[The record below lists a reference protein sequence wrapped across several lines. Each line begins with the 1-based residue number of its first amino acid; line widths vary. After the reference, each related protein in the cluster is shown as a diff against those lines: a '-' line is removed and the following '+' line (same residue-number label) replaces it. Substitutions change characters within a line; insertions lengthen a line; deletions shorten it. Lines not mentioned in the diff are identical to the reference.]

1 MASIL
6 GSDLDREDT
15 RFRTALK
22 GNEHIALGL
31 SVLSGSKHLGIGGH
45 DWERGKTTMWE
56 AFYLFVD
63 AVLERLNPLV
73 LRLPRGQRAIDLA
86 RRFEEDYGIP

>member
-22 GNEHIALGL
+22 GNECIAPGL
-31 SVLSGSKHLGIGGH
+31 SVLSGSKRFGIGGH

-63 AVLERLNPLV
+63 AVLERLHPLV
-73 LRLPRGQRAIDLA
+73 LRFPRGQRAIELA
-86 RRFEEDYGIP
+86 QRFEEEYGIT

>member
-6 GSDLDREDT
+6 GGDLDREDT
-15 RFRTALK
+15 HFQTALK
-22 GNEHIALGL
+22 GDEHIALGL
-31 SVLSGSKHLGIGGH
+31 SVLSGSKLFGIGGH

-63 AVLERLNPLV
+63 AVLDGLRPLV
-73 LRLPRGQRAIDLA
+73 LRFPRGERAIELA
-86 RRFEEDYGIP
+86 QRFEEEYSIP

>member
-6 GSDLDREDT
+6 GGDLDREDT

-22 GNEHIALGL
+22 GDERIALGL
-31 SVLSGSKHLGIGGH
+31 SVLSGSQHLGIGGH

-63 AVLERLNPLV
+63 AVLERLHPLA
-73 LRLPRGQRAIDLA
+73 LRFPRGQRAIELA
-86 RRFEEDYGIP
+86 QRFEEEYSIP

>member
-6 GSDLDREDT
+6 GGDLDREDT
-15 RFRTALK
+15 RFQTALK
-22 GNEHIALGL
+22 GNECIMLGL
-31 SVLSGSKHLGIGGH
+31 SVLSGSKHFGIGGH

-63 AVLERLNPLV
+63 AVLDRLHPLA
-73 LRLPRGQRAIDLA
+73 LRFPRGERAIELA
-86 RRFEEDYGIP
+86 RRFEEEYGIP

>member
-6 GSDLDREDT
+6 GGDLDREDT

-22 GNEHIALGL
+22 GDERIALGL
-31 SVLSGSKHLGIGGH
+31 SVLSGSKRFGIGDD

-63 AVLERLNPLV
+63 AVLERLRPLV
-73 LRLPRGQRAIDLA
+73 LRFPRGQRAIELVQ
-86 RRFEEDYGIP
+86 RFEEEYGIP

>member
-6 GSDLDREDT
+6 GDDLDRKDT
-15 RFRTALK
+15 RFQTALK
-22 GNEHIALGL
+22 GDERIALGL
-31 SVLSGSKHLGIGGH
+31 SVLNGSKHFGSGSY

-63 AVLERLNPLV
+63 SVLDRLRPLV
-73 LRLPRGQRAIDLA
+73 LRFPRGERAIELA
-86 RRFEEDYGIP
+86 RRFEEEYGIP

>member
-6 GSDLDREDT
+6 GGNLDREDT
-15 RFRTALK
+15 HFRTALK
-22 GNEHIALGL
+22 GDERIAPHL
-31 SVLSGSKHLGIGGH
+31 SILSGSKRFGIGGH

-63 AVLERLNPLV
+63 DVLDRMLPLV
-73 LRLPRGQRAIDLA
+73 LRFPRGERAIELA
-86 RRFEEDYGIP
+86 RRFEEEYGVP

>member
-6 GSDLDREDT
+6 GDDLDREDT
-15 RFRTALK
+15 CLRTALK
-22 GNEHIALGL
+22 GDECIVLGL
-31 SVLSGSKHLGIGGH
+31 SVLSGSKHFGIGGY

-63 AVLERLNPLV
+63 AVLERLRPLV
-73 LRLPRGQRAIDLA
+73 LRFPRGQCAIELA
-86 RRFEEDYGIP
+86 QRFEEEYGIP

>member
-6 GSDLDREDT
+6 GGDLDREDT
-15 RFRTALK
+15 RFWTALK
-22 GNEHIALGL
+22 GNERIVLGL
-31 SVLSGSKHLGIGGH
+31 SVLSGSKHFGIGGH

-63 AVLERLNPLV
+63 AVLDQLCPLV
-73 LRLPRGQRAIDLA
+73 LRFPRGERAIELVQK
-86 RRFEEDYGIP
+86 FEKEYGIP

>member
-6 GSDLDREDT
+6 GGDLDREDT

-22 GNEHIALGL
+22 GDEGIALGL
-31 SVLSGSKHLGIGGH
+31 SRLSGSKHFGIGGH

-63 AVLERLNPLV
+63 AVLDQLRPLV
-73 LRLPRGQRAIDLA
+73 LRFPRGEHAIELA
-86 RRFEEDYGIP
+86 RRFEEEYGIP